1 MPDTF
6 PALVV
11 LVLALLPGAL
21 YVWSFERIVG
31 PWGVGLSD
39 RVLRFIGASAILHA
53 IAAPVTFWLYRVYVH
68 PGLGTGDLP
77 IQLWLAPL
85 AYVGVPIALGS
96 VIGIGVRR
104 QWRWIEV
111 VTGRDPAPRAW
122 DYLFGKRPDGWVLL
136 LLKSGVWLGGAYA
149 ETESGWRS
157 YVSGYPEPQDI
168 FLVESVEVDPET
180 GEFELDDDGE
190 PLRRGSSILVRWDEV
205 EYLEFIDA

>member
-53 IAAPVTFWLYRVYVH
+53 IAAPVTFWLYRNVL
-68 PGLGTGDLP
+68 PDLDNNVS
-77 IQLWLAPL
+77 IHLWLVPL
-85 AYVGVPIALGS
+85 AYVGLPIALGS
-96 VIGIGVRR
+96 LVGTGVLR
-104 QWRWIEV
+104 QWRWVETI
-111 VTGRDPAPRAW
+111 TGRDPAPRAW
-122 DYLFGKRPDGWVLL
+122 DYLFGQHPDGWVRMM
-136 LLKSGVWLGGAYA
+136 LKSGVWLGGAFA

-157 YVSGYPEPQDI
+157 YVSAYPEPQDI

-180 GEFELDDDGE
+180 GEFLLDDDGE